1 MKNRV
6 KKQALSFAA
15 AMAMIL
21 GGGMQLYAAD
31 KIADTVYHN
40 GKIYTIAETA
50 QEAKDIANAKKADVV
65 ATLNGKIVFVG
76 SEADA
81 KAQGY
86 LDAAKVNKIVDLRGK
101 TMLPGFVDGHGHF
114 PGESQIDL
122 FNVNLNCPP
131 LGPVVNMD
139 DLVRLLKV
147 KADNTKAGDWVQGSN
162 YDDSMIAEKRHPNRD
177 DLDKA
182 STQHPVMAMHSSSHM
197 CAVNSYVIE
206 REIMPKGKIVG
217 NEFIL
222 KDTGKAVDG
231 VEIKDGRLTGMLYE
245 TNAMGLFT
253 RPSLSTAQ
261 SLQLTARGSQAYAA
275 AGVTTS
281 DQGASMLASLPA
293 YQNSVGNKDLNIR
306 IILHPLTFAYGG
318 VSNHAFLKWDTNNT
332 PDPFDDA
339 PTAASPKVGDDL
351 TRLVVGQNDPSA
363 LPENY
368 LLFGAWK
375 QIYDGSNQGYTGYFK
390 HPGYWDKGANAG
402 NDPVTGK
409 PDPNA
414 PDALLGLNG
423 TLNFPRETLIASMD
437 FYTKNNQ
444 PVETHTNGSWAAED
458 YMTAIELAVANHPT
472 VKDLRHTFIHGQME
486 ERQIVERS
494 VGKYDELDAT
504 AKMYRDLSGT
514 ARQEGTD
521 TDAHGKQWTASDLRA
536 ALQNGKLIKAQNLVS
551 SYFIN
556 HTYFWGDRH
565 LEIYMGPGRGKQ
577 QNPQG
582 WAAAYGHHF
591 TSHNDTPVTP
601 ISGLRSIQSSVTR
614 TSTGGQVLSGSSKDL
629 SAKAMYP
636 ETKGGA
642 ECEFWDFDQRL
653 NPLQAI
659 HAVTVTPAYQN
670 HIERLVGS
678 IEEGKLADFAILDQ
692 DPIEVAATTPLEIQ
706 DIRVATTVVGD
717 NVVHGFLPDADAF
730 VSLVNAGYGQA
741 DGVTVSNLNS
751 SPIDHAT
758 AEKNYGAIGKGE
770 KRLGTLQFTAN
781 ITEGKSGVF
790 QFSFL
795 GNGATVAEFKLYKLH
810 DTTTDLYTYGKPAP
824 EQLDSASGYWWIA
837 DMAAPTVPLTEADK
851 LEMDKSYIAFFVIGD
866 NDGTFDAD
874 DTLGAIKDPV
884 SLVTTGSLPNNG
896 NSGSSNDDGGS
907 SSGCTVG
914 STPSYDLLVLFLGM
928 SAVAAIRVL
937 RRRNEQ

>member
-15 AMAMIL
+15 AMAMVL

-40 GKIYTIAETA
+40 GKIYTIAETM

-332 PDPFDDA
+332 PDPLDRK
-339 PTAASPKVGDDL
+339 S
-351 TRLVVGQNDPSA
+351 VV
-363 LPENY
+363 
-368 LLFGAWK
+368 
-375 QIYDGSNQGYTGYFK
+375 
-390 HPGYWDKGANAG
+390 
-402 NDPVTGK
+402 
-409 PDPNA
+409 
-414 PDALLGLNG
+414 
-423 TLNFPRETLIASMD
+423 
-437 FYTKNNQ
+437 
-444 PVETHTNGSWAAED
+444 
-458 YMTAIELAVANHPT
+458 
-472 VKDLRHTFIHGQME
+472 
-486 ERQIVERS
+486 
-494 VGKYDELDAT
+494 
-504 AKMYRDLSGT
+504 
-514 ARQEGTD
+514 
-521 TDAHGKQWTASDLRA
+521 
-536 ALQNGKLIKAQNLVS
+536 
-551 SYFIN
+551 
-556 HTYFWGDRH
+556 
-565 LEIYMGPGRGKQ
+565 
-577 QNPQG
+577 
-582 WAAAYGHHF
+582 
-591 TSHNDTPVTP
+591 
-601 ISGLRSIQSSVTR
+601 
-614 TSTGGQVLSGSSKDL
+614 
-629 SAKAMYP
+629 
-636 ETKGGA
+636 
-642 ECEFWDFDQRL
+642 
-653 NPLQAI
+653 
-659 HAVTVTPAYQN
+659 
-670 HIERLVGS
+670 
-678 IEEGKLADFAILDQ
+678 
-692 DPIEVAATTPLEIQ
+692 
-706 DIRVATTVVGD
+706 
-717 NVVHGFLPDADAF
+717 
-730 VSLVNAGYGQA
+730 
-741 DGVTVSNLNS
+741 
-751 SPIDHAT
+751 
-758 AEKNYGAIGKGE
+758 
-770 KRLGTLQFTAN
+770 
-781 ITEGKSGVF
+781 
-790 QFSFL
+790 
-795 GNGATVAEFKLYKLH
+795 
-810 DTTTDLYTYGKPAP
+810 
-824 EQLDSASGYWWIA
+824 
-837 DMAAPTVPLTEADK
+837 
-851 LEMDKSYIAFFVIGD
+851 
-866 NDGTFDAD
+866 
-874 DTLGAIKDPV
+874 
-884 SLVTTGSLPNNG
+884 
-896 NSGSSNDDGGS
+896 
-907 SSGCTVG
+907 
-914 STPSYDLLVLFLGM
+914 
-928 SAVAAIRVL
+928 
-937 RRRNEQ
+937 